1 MILKLQQKTQL
12 NFINYKPSWNVPF
25 SQDPIYDIHAA

>member
-1 MILKLQQKTQL
+1 MILKLQQKTEL
-12 NFINYKPSWNVPF
+12 NFINCTPSSNVPF